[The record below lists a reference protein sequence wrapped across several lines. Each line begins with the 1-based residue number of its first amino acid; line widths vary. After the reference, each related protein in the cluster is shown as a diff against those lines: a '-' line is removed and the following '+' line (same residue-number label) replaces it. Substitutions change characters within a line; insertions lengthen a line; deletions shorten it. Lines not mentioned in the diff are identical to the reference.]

1 MIKTK
6 FRKSLKRKLS
16 LMSEREIIKTSATI
30 QLNCL
35 NYVKT
40 LKHENVL
47 IYMPSKS
54 EVKTDAIRKKMLNKN
69 KKVYIPRVLEE
80 NKLHFNKFVSEDNL
94 VINKFN
100 ILESIDQAI
109 LPAEKFDLLIL
120 PFVGIDK
127 KGSRLG
133 HGGGYYDRALQD
145 LKYLNDKAIIIG
157 LGYEFQL
164 INDEFGEP
172 HDLKFDLVFTEQGFH
187 IY

>member
-1 MIKTK
+1 
-6 FRKSLKRKLS
+6 
-16 LMSEREIIKTSATI
+16 MSEREIIKTSATI

-109 LPAEKFDLLIL
+109 LPAWTMMHHCCNTEEGCACGHSSGPEKHCCGDLHRYPGL
-120 PFVGIDK
+120 
-127 KGSRLG
+127 
-133 HGGGYYDRALQD
+133 LQPWR
-145 LKYLNDKAIIIG
+145 
-157 LGYEFQL
+157 QRWRRSW
-164 INDEFGEP
+164 
-172 HDLKFDLVFTEQGFH
+172 
-187 IY
+187 

>member
-1 MIKTK
+1 
-6 FRKSLKRKLS
+6 
-16 LMSEREIIKTSATI
+16 
-30 QLNCL
+30 
-35 NYVKT
+35 
-40 LKHENVL
+40 
-47 IYMPSKS
+47 MPSKS

-69 KKVYIPRVLEE
+69 KKVYIPSVLEE
-80 NKLHFNKFVSEDNL
+80 SKLHF
-94 VINKFN
+94 NKFN
-100 ILESIDQAI
+100 ILESIDQDI

-133 HGGGYYDRALQD
+133 HGGGYYDRALQN

-187 IY
+187 IYWLEYRDRNLKISS